1 VHACADAGARESR
14 RFTAVARRA
23 IYDRQMSVTQIAILS
38 ALMVATGALGAIT
51 GGNSLINVPLMITV
65 GMTPRQAVAT
75 NMFAVIFMTVSATA
89 RFARARMLNARA
101 LVPLGILTVVTSA
114 FGAIIAVKLPET
126 VVKLVVGVSM
136 GVLVLFI
143 AVYRRSEAPV
153 AAPTAARRAA
163 GFVGTT
169 LLGVYGGFF
178 SGGYTTLM
186 TVLCTVCFGLTM
198 MESVAI
204 TKPINLL
211 SCVAASVVFFAGG
224 LVDLRVGVPLA
235 AANLVGGWLGAHAAL
250 KGGDRF
256 VRQLFLLTVAA
267 LAAKLLVWDLLLR
280 R

>member
-1 VHACADAGARESR
+1 
-14 RFTAVARRA
+14 
-23 IYDRQMSVTQIAILS
+23 MSAAQIALLS
-38 ALMVATGALGAIT
+38 AIMVATGAVGAMT
-51 GGNSLINVPLMITV
+51 GGNSLINVPLMIMV
-65 GMTPRQAVAT
+65 GMTPRQAIAT

-89 RFARARMLNARA
+89 RFARARMLRASLLLPLGVLTLATSAAGA
-101 LVPLGILTVVTSA
+101 LV
-114 FGAIIAVKLPET
+114 AVKLSET
-126 VVKLVVGVSM
+126 TVKLVVGISM
-136 GVLVLFI
+136 AVLVVFI
-143 AVYRRSEAPV
+143 ALHRK
-153 AAPTAARRAA
+153 AAPPVPTPARRWA
-163 GFVGTT
+163 GFFGTA

-211 SCVAASVVFFAGG
+211 SCLAASVVFFAEG
-224 LVDLRVGVPLA
+224 LVDLRIGIPLA

-256 VRQLFLLTVAA
+256 VRALFLATVAA
-267 LAAKLLVWDLLLR
+267 LAAKLVIWDVILR

>member
-1 VHACADAGARESR
+1 MT
-14 RFTAVARRA
+14 TA
-23 IYDRQMSVTQIAILS
+23 QIALLA

-75 NMFAVIFMTVSATA
+75 NMFAVLFMTVSATA
-89 RFARARMLNARA
+89 RFARARMLRAR
-101 LVPLGILTVVTSA
+101 LLLPLGVITVATSA
-114 FGAIIAVKLPET
+114 AGALIAVKLSET

-136 GVLVLFI
+136 AALVLFI
-143 AVYRRSEAPV
+143 ALHQKSATPS
-153 AAPTAARRAA
+153 APTPARRMA
-163 GFVGTT
+163 GYLGAT

-198 MESVAI
+198 MESVAV
-204 TKPINLL
+204 TKPVNLL
-211 SCVAASVVFFAGG
+211 SCVAASVVFFAGR

-256 VRQLFLLTVAA
+256 VRLLFLVTVAA
-267 LAAKLLVWDLLLR
+267 LAAKLLVWDVILR

>member
-1 VHACADAGARESR
+1 MG
-14 RFTAVARRA
+14 VA
-23 IYDRQMSVTQIAILS
+23 QIAVLS

-51 GGNSLINVPLMITV
+51 GGNSLINVPLMIMV

-75 NMFAVIFMTVSATA
+75 NMFAVLFMTVSATA
-89 RFARARMLNARA
+89 RFARARMLRVD
-101 LVPLGILTVVTSA
+101 LLLPLGLLTVGTSA
-114 FGAIIAVKLPET
+114 FGALVAVKLPET

-136 GVLVLFI
+136 AVLVVFI
-143 AVYRRSEAPV
+143 ALYNKKSTAPP
-153 AAPTAARRAA
+153 APTRARRMA
-163 GFVGTT
+163 GFIGTA

-198 MESVAI
+198 MESVAV
-204 TKPINLL
+204 TKPVNLL
-211 SCVAASVVFFAGG
+211 SCAAASVVFFAGG
-224 LVDLRVGVPLA
+224 LIDLRIGVPLA

-256 VRQLFLLTVAA
+256 VRLLFVGTVAA
-267 LAAKLLVWDLLLR
+267 LAAKLLLWDLILR

>member
-1 VHACADAGARESR
+1 
-14 RFTAVARRA
+14 
-23 IYDRQMSVTQIAILS
+23 MSVAQIVLLS
-38 ALMVATGALGAIT
+38 ALMLATGALGAIT

-75 NMFAVIFMTVSATA
+75 NMFAVLFMTVSATA
-89 RFARARMLNARA
+89 RFARAKMLRARL
-101 LVPLGILTVVTSA
+101 LVPLGAITIVTSA
-114 FGAIIAVKLPET
+114 AGAVIAVKLSESL
-126 VVKLVVGVSM
+126 VRLVVGISM
-136 GVLVLFI
+136 AALVLFI
-143 AVYRRSEAPV
+143 ALNKKAAPV
-153 AAPTAARRAA
+153 TPTPARRM
-163 GFVGTT
+163 VGYIGAT

-198 MESVAI
+198 MESVAV
-204 TKPINLL
+204 TKPVNLL
-211 SCVAASVVFFAGG
+211 SCAAASVVFFAGG
-224 LVDLRVGVPLA
+224 LIDLRVGVPLA

-256 VRQLFLLTVAA
+256 VRLLFLVTVGA

>member
-1 VHACADAGARESR
+1 MTPG
-14 RFTAVARRA
+14 
-23 IYDRQMSVTQIAILS
+23 QIALLS

-51 GGNSLINVPLMITV
+51 GGNSLINVPLMIMV
-65 GMTPRQAVAT
+65 GMSPRQAVAT
-75 NMFAVIFMTVSATA
+75 NIFAVIFMTVSASA
-89 RFARARMLNARA
+89 RFARTWRPHARL
-101 LVPLGILTVVTSA
+101 LLPLGILTVVT
-114 FGAIIAVKLPET
+114 GAIGAQIAVKLPET
-126 VVKLVVGVSM
+126 VVKLVIGVSM
-136 GVLVLFI
+136 AALVLFI
-143 AVYRRSEAPV
+143 ALNKKR
-153 AAPTAARRAA
+153 AAPPTPTPARRMA
-163 GFVGTT
+163 GYLGAT

-211 SCVAASVVFFAGG
+211 SNGAASVVFFASG
-224 LVDLRVGVPLA
+224 LIDLRVGVPLA
-235 AANLVGGWLGAHAAL
+235 VANLVGGWLGAHVAL

-256 VRQLFLLTVAA
+256 VRLLFLVTIGA